1 MGHGAENDNVS
12 LLSHAEDADQKG
24 DGPMVEVELAEVTNI
39 QAELTKMHARLW
51 ESDDMTE
58 EDAEEVERQANL
70 LKIKMTAASDKIKE
84 WGMKTG
90 LERMLAHESIPRWH
104 EDKKA
109 PVNEFIILAGLLP
122 IALIFMSL
130 VLGAS
135 TVHFDESVPIQG
147 NLFPLDPTHPIIWPM
162 GHASAMVEA
171 RIQIQ
176 SDSEPGHSSGGHHR
190 RRNAYRH
197 QLPSFMRSSKLLS
210 DSSSSA
216 PDASTHVPGHDTT
229 TEPELYLSLGEDNH
243 TSASDS
249 HGVSNDHNS
258 REIVVEALLVEFK
271 NSDWMHGNKSLEAIK
286 ASAAHLEILGQYDV
300 RAEEQTILLEFELK
314 SDPLDQ
320 YFIMISHS
328 KDPMAVAINMH
339 SLGPTGSIQVG
350 ISAFIMVI
358 LFGLIMTEVLH
369 RTMAAMIGATLC
381 MITLAVQNRVPS
393 LTKVVGWMDH
403 GTLGLL
409 WGMMLIVGI
418 TMRTGVFEWTGVLAC
433 KMSGGNKTKLLLL
446 LCLVTAILSAFLDN
460 VTTILLIAPV
470 TCKLCKLVN
479 IDPRPYLISEAIFS
493 NIGGTSTMIGDPP
506 NIIIGNLLAKYLD
519 FNAFLF
525 NLGPGVILTSP
536 FAFYYLV
543 WYFKDGVKG
552 HLSVDIPKLQK
563 MYPITDRPLLI
574 KCGVV
579 LGCVICSFF
588 LHPVTH
594 LDPAWIAIM
603 GAVWL
608 LVAFDMHHCHEALH
622 AVEWDTLLFFAAL
635 FVVVEGVGE
644 LGLLRFIANTLS
656 GMVATVPVEGRQY
669 FSLFLI
675 CWASAI
681 FSAFVDNIPFTATMV
696 PVMMQMVE
704 TVPGISIEPLAWAL
718 AFGACFGG
726 NGTLIGASAN
736 IVMASKAET
745 EGFHISFVDFFRIGF
760 PVMLLTVLICNI
772 YLFLLNA
779 AFWQSHAG
787 A

>member
-1 MGHGAENDNVS
+1 MVLKKHEIRVEMVKARPSDVKVS

-24 DGPMVEVELAEVTNI
+24 LAVLARDGPMVEVELAEVTNI
-39 QAELTKMHARLW
+39 QVTDTLFVFDCPSLTLHVQAELTKMHARLW

-122 IALIFMSL
+122 IALIFMGL

-358 LFGLIMTEVLH
+358 LFGLIMTEVTPWFALTAISLTCPSTQVLH

-433 KMSGGNKTKLLLL
+433 KMSGGK
-446 LCLVTAILSAFLDN
+446 
-460 VTTILLIAPV
+460 
-470 TCKLCKLVN
+470 
-479 IDPRPYLISEAIFS
+479 
-493 NIGGTSTMIGDPP
+493 
-506 NIIIGNLLAKYLD
+506 
-519 FNAFLF
+519 
-525 NLGPGVILTSP
+525 
-536 FAFYYLV
+536 
-543 WYFKDGVKG
+543 
-552 HLSVDIPKLQK
+552 
-563 MYPITDRPLLI
+563 
-574 KCGVV
+574 
-579 LGCVICSFF
+579 
-588 LHPVTH
+588 
-594 LDPAWIAIM
+594 
-603 GAVWL
+603 
-608 LVAFDMHHCHEALH
+608 
-622 AVEWDTLLFFAAL
+622 
-635 FVVVEGVGE
+635 
-644 LGLLRFIANTLS
+644 
-656 GMVATVPVEGRQY
+656 
-669 FSLFLI
+669 
-675 CWASAI
+675 
-681 FSAFVDNIPFTATMV
+681 
-696 PVMMQMVE
+696 
-704 TVPGISIEPLAWAL
+704 
-718 AFGACFGG
+718 
-726 NGTLIGASAN
+726 
-736 IVMASKAET
+736 
-745 EGFHISFVDFFRIGF
+745 
-760 PVMLLTVLICNI
+760 
-772 YLFLLNA
+772 
-779 AFWQSHAG
+779 
-787 A
+787 